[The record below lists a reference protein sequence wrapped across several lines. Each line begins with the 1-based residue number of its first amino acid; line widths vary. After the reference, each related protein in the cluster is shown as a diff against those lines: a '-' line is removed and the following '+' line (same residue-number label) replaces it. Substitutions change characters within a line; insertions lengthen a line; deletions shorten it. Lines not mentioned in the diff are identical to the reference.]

1 MAMGNESVDLKKR
14 AFLTRTSQAL
24 GAIAVCGAAIPLVQ
38 YLKPGR
44 EAAMSSL
51 PVEFDLSGLKPGD
64 QRTVLWRGKPIWV
77 IRRTMEQVT
86 ALNKINPIL
95 SDPNSQ
101 IEQQPEYAKNPY
113 RSLRPDI
120 LVLVGLCTHLGCA
133 PTFRPEPK
141 AIDEDWDGGFFCSCH
156 GSKFDLAGRVYKGVP
171 APTNLEVPPY
181 YFKNDQLLVIGAHEA

>member
-1 MAMGNESVDLKKR
+1 MAMSNDTVDLKKR
-14 AFLTRTSQAL
+14 AFLTRASQTL
-24 GAIAVCGAAIPLVQ
+24 GAVAVCGAAVPLVK
-38 YLKPGR
+38 YLTPGQ
-44 EAAMSSL
+44 EAKMSSM
-51 PVEFDLSGLKPGD
+51 PVEFDLTDLSPGD

-77 IRRTMEQVT
+77 IRRTLDQVSILDK
-86 ALNKINPIL
+86 ANPNL
-95 SDPNSQ
+95 SDPNSD
-101 IEQQPEYAKNPY
+101 IEQQPSYAKNPY

-141 AIDEDWDGGFFCSCH
+141 AIDEQWPGGFFCSCH

-181 YFKNDQLLVIGAHEA
+181 YFKNDQVLVIGAHQP